1 MHFSSF
7 FQHQKAADP
16 YEVIDDQI
24 SHASSEDIIHTEQQQ
39 QDESCS
45 PKNGNGSRR
54 STITFLLKSHNN
66 GHNNCCTSTASSPS
80 KNITTNGSSIQ
91 NNGAKVQNTSNVIGN
106 GNIVHH
112 VCQENHNGTKSPLLT
127 SPSEIEANKDEEIVV
142 GPKLAGN
149 GNYNDCRESADM

>member
-1 MHFSSF
+1 M
-7 FQHQKAADP
+7 
-16 YEVIDDQI
+16 
-24 SHASSEDIIHTEQQQ
+24 
-39 QDESCS
+39 
-45 PKNGNGSRR
+45 
-54 STITFLLKSHNN
+54 LKSHNN

-80 KNITTNGSSIQ
+80 KNITNNGSSIQ

-112 VCQENHNGTKSPLLT
+112 VCQENQHHNGTKSPLLT
-127 SPSEIEANKDEEIVV
+127 SPSEIEADKDEEIVV

>member
-1 MHFSSF
+1 M
-7 FQHQKAADP
+7 
-16 YEVIDDQI
+16 
-24 SHASSEDIIHTEQQQ
+24 
-39 QDESCS
+39 
-45 PKNGNGSRR
+45 
-54 STITFLLKSHNN
+54 LKSHNN

-80 KNITTNGSSIQ
+80 KNITTNGSSI
-91 NNGAKVQNTSNVIGN
+91 QNTSNVIGN